1 MKIFIRRVIKNI
13 YSFIA
18 KCLVKSNNIKVIVV
32 FGARS
37 SDICVEAIYSVLNE
51 KGLRVKRS
59 YLGFEKDLDFANFVA
74 TPWENYTFLHFL
86 YALVTFPIIY
96 FFKIYNNLYLI
107 VDVSTVSSSVCKY
120 YTKFL
125 QPEVCV
131 FLDTTIS
138 SVVFQNKIIEESA
151 DDSKII
157 VFGDSRKKE
166 LLNFDF
172 KRKFLTFGEN
182 IQNTLSYSKVSEKS
196 IHVLYNG
203 QFIDFDNNFA
213 DLDLKIIA
221 AAILA
226 SIIMGVPFEQA
237 VHNICKFQMP
247 HKGFQRIFEK
257 FKQ

>member
-18 KCLVKSNNIKVIVV
+18 KYSVTSNNIKVIVV

-37 SDICVEAIYSVLNE
+37 SDICVEAIYSVLKE

-59 YLGFEKDLDFANFVA
+59 YLGFEKDLDFANFVV
-74 TPWENYTFLHFL
+74 TPWENYTFMHFL
-86 YALVTFPIIY
+86 YALVLFPVIY

-125 QPEVCV
+125 HPEACV
-131 FLDTTIS
+131 FLDTTIG
-138 SVVFQNKIIEESA
+138 SVVFQNKIIEESS

-182 IQNTLSYSKVSEKS
+182 IQNTLSYSKVPKKS

-203 QFIDFDNNFA
+203 QFLDFENSFG
-213 DLDLKIIA
+213 DLDVKIIGA
-221 AAILA
+221 TILTAIA
-226 SIIMGVPFEQA
+226 MGVTFEMA
-237 VHNICKFQMP
+237 VNNISKFRLP
-247 HKGFQRIFEK
+247 HRGFQRIFEK
-257 FKQ
+257 FK